1 MRPDLK
7 KALKK
12 IDTKD
17 WKLVD
22 VEFGRNVLQIRV
34 PPRCVELTMKEVPV
48 LSNPQKAIEEAFL
61 NPIGS
66 PPLEE
71 IIRKKGKPPE
81 EMSVAIAVSDIT
93 RPVPYR
99 GESGILLPLLRQ
111 LES

>member
-48 LSNPQKAIEEAFL
+48 LSNPQKAI
-61 NPIGS
+61 
-66 PPLEE
+66 
-71 IIRKKGKPPE
+71 
-81 EMSVAIAVSDIT
+81 
-93 RPVPYR
+93 
-99 GESGILLPLLRQ
+99 
-111 LES
+111 